1 MRTHIIYIVTT
12 ALTLLLATAM
22 PATAQEPKAIYYSR
36 WPQLTSQQL
45 VRLGDSLRNVRHLPD
60 SALACYSLV
69 ANRYYDGSSLS
80 KDDKRSVVEALI
92 SISSLWLDTFRD
104 YPKALQYAM
113 QAQIAA
119 KKFGLSYYQ
128 PSITVMMATIESYKP
143 VVDGN
148 YSLRPDVLNLYK
160 QAFHQAIEQKNWNA
174 LKKGSIDLLSE
185 TAFKKKNKLISGE
198 LQQLRQMKLSKKE
211 GWLPVVQEIIRGLD
225 VWEPL
230 YESGEWK
237 RLSHERQCQLADS
250 AVGIFHRTFGKLK
263 LMDPADQTSAGMF
276 LHFFIAMAYQ
286 DSHQDE
292 KLISELKL
300 TEQYAKE
307 HNLTEGLVSAYMN
320 EWVYYNHH
328 GPKELAQ
335 EYRIKLLETRI
346 NMIDNNGLGQVG
358 SVKLAYDVQE
368 KNEEV
373 RQMAYKRQME
383 RRILWGVIAFSLVI
397 VVISLLLLHK
407 YRQLK
412 ESNRQ
417 LYQRMNQLLQ
427 AEEDL
432 VSLTETTQAASDNPE
447 ATTEERP
454 KYGKSAL
461 PQKEQ
466 SDLLHRVIIVME
478 TSPEVYSEDF
488 TLDRLAR
495 LADGKRN
502 AVSQVINDRYKT
514 NFNGMLNEYR
524 IKEACRRMNDQENY
538 GNYTIEAIAQS
549 VGFKSRSNFGAV
561 FKRITGLT
569 PSVYK
574 QMAEE

>member
-1 MRTHIIYIVTT
+1 MV
-12 ALTLLLATAM
+12 LLLGATM

-36 WPQLTSQQL
+36 WPRLTSQQL
-45 VRLGDSLRNVRHLPD
+45 VRLGDSLRNERQLPD
-60 SALACYSLV
+60 SALAAYSLV
-69 ANRYYDGSSLS
+69 ANRYYDGTSLS
-80 KDDKRSVVEALI
+80 KADRRSVVEALI

-113 QAQIAA
+113 QAQMAA
-119 KKFGLSYYQ
+119 RKFGLSYYQ
-128 PSITVMMATIESYKP
+128 PSISVMLATIESYKP
-143 VVDGN
+143 VVDGD
-148 YSLRPDVLNLYK
+148 YSLRPDVVNLYRE
-160 QAFHQAIEQKNWNA
+160 AFHQAVELKNWNA
-174 LKKGSIDLLSE
+174 LKLASLDLLSE

-198 LQQLRQMKLSKKE
+198 LQQLRRMRLPKSQ

-225 VWEPL
+225 VWENL
-230 YESGEWK
+230 YESGEWN
-237 RLSHERQCQLADS
+237 RLGHERQCQLADS
-250 AVGIFHRTFGKLK
+250 AAGIFRGAFGKLN
-263 LMDPADQTSAGMF
+263 LMDPVDRPSSAML
-276 LHFFIAMAYQ
+276 LHFLIAMAYQ
-286 DSHQDE
+286 DSHQDA
-292 KLISELKL
+292 KLIGELKL
-300 TEQYAKE
+300 AEQYAEE
-307 HNLTEGLVSAYMN
+307 HNLTEALASAYMN
-320 EWVYYNHH
+320 EWDYYNHH

-346 NMIDNNGLGQVG
+346 QMIDNNGLGQVG

-383 RRILWGVIAFSLVI
+383 RRILWGVVLFSLVI
-397 VVISLLLLHK
+397 VAISLLLLHK

-417 LYQRMNQLLQ
+417 LYKRMNQLLQ
-427 AEEDL
+427 AEDDL
-432 VSLTETTQAASDNPE
+432 VSLSETGQSASTDAAS
-447 ATTEERP
+447 TQGERP

-524 IKEACRRMNDQENY
+524 IKEACRRMNDHENY

>member
-160 QAFHQAIEQKNWNA
+160 QAFHQAVEQKNWNA

-250 AVGIFHRTFGKLK
+250 AVGIFRGTFGKLK

-447 ATTEERP
+447 ATPEQRP

>member
-1 MRTHIIYIVTT
+1 M
-12 ALTLLLATAM
+12 ALLLGSAM
-22 PATAQEPKAIYYSR
+22 PATAQEPQPIYYSR
-36 WPQLTSQQL
+36 WPRLNNQQL
-45 VRLGDSLRNVRHLPD
+45 MRLADSLRNERHLPD
-60 SALACYSLV
+60 SALAAYSLV
-69 ANRYYDGSSLS
+69 ANRYYDGTSLS
-80 KDDKRSVVEALI
+80 PADKRSVVEALI

-113 QAQIAA
+113 QAQMAA
-119 KKFGLSYYQ
+119 KKFGLDYYQ
-128 PSITVMMATIESYKP
+128 PSITVMLATIESYKP

-174 LKKGSIDLLSE
+174 LKLASLDLLSE

-198 LQQLRQMKLSKKE
+198 LQQLRRMRLSKRE

-225 VWEPL
+225 VWENL

-237 RLSHERQCQLADS
+237 RLGHEQQRQLADS
-250 AVGIFHRTFGKLK
+250 AVAIFRGAFGKLK
-263 LMDPADQTSAGMF
+263 LMDPVDRVSTGMF

-292 KLISELKL
+292 KLIGELKL
-300 TEQYAKE
+300 AEQYTKE

-320 EWVYYNHH
+320 EWDYYNHH

-346 NMIDNNGLGQVG
+346 RMIDNNGLGQVG

-368 KNEEV
+368 KSEEV

-383 RRILWGVIAFSLVI
+383 RRILWGLIAFSLVI
-397 VVISLLLLHK
+397 VAISLLLLLK

-417 LYQRMNQLLQ
+417 LYKRMNQLLQ
-427 AEEDL
+427 AEDDL
-432 VSLTETTQAASDNPE
+432 VSLTETGQDTAANPE
-447 ATTEERP
+447 AASEERP

-502 AVSQVINDRYKT
+502 AVSQVINERYKT

-524 IKEACRRMNDQENY
+524 IKEACRRMNDHENY